1 MSNNGLGSVDAHRNE
16 RNPNTSTI
24 AGGDRMNVGNLIKD
38 KWGFGVVL
46 KVCWTHKE
54 LTVFWVNDGQ
64 TSTFPM
70 MPLMKK
76 GWKVLG

>member
-1 MSNNGLGSVDAHRNE
+1 
-16 RNPNTSTI
+16 
-24 AGGDRMNVGNLIKD
+24 MNVGNLIKD

>member
-1 MSNNGLGSVDAHRNE
+1 
-16 RNPNTSTI
+16 
-24 AGGDRMNVGNLIKD
+24 MNVGNLIKD

-46 KVCWTHKE
+46 KVCWTRKE